1 MSSCVRAVNSAH
13 FQRSSLPALLYA
25 RVSDCTEVSSVGE
38 SVGVAIINEMH
49 VPRWIGTSMT
59 VRVFLIV
66 GHIFI
71 NSVCNFCTGYS
82 FAFSSS
88 RIFAMFF
95 LASCHRCAAAICGVM
110 TCSSSGGERHHHGIG
125 CCQKRSATAMRAVYM
140 LAVRTQACIVI
151 VGITH
156 HAHFACIRKQKKQ
169 RWKKSQF
176 HYHISTR
183 RYYQCIRHRSFFLT
197 SPCSAAPSAFDAGC
211 TDATMVRVGFS
222 GEKPGVKNDFFA
234 VVTVTQQAKNTRP
247 GWQWQR

>member
-1 MSSCVRAVNSAH
+1 
-13 FQRSSLPALLYA
+13 
-25 RVSDCTEVSSVGE
+25 
-38 SVGVAIINEMH
+38 
-49 VPRWIGTSMT
+49 MT

-222 GEKPGVKNDFFA
+222 GGKTRSQKRFLGCCYRHAASKDYTARLAMTMVNVLCKIA
-234 VVTVTQQAKNTRP
+234 TQSWETAGKYAFR
-247 GWQWQR
+247 